1 MSSLIQTVTV
11 GFGIQPNQPW
21 NDIPWVA
28 GYTAGREFHP
38 ALKNNVILLTKKV
51 YYNCGQI
58 ARGLVKCYKKTAAF
72 GRQGWIWY
80 NNPVV
85 ITYTDTRGGE
95 IHMEIA
101 VSFLL
106 SVAASV
112 TAYYIC
118 KWLDEKLGHK

>member
-11 GFGIQPNQPW
+11 GFGIGPNQPW
-21 NDIPWVA
+21 NDVPWVA

-80 NNPVV
+80 NRLVV
-85 ITYTDTRGGE
+85 TSQSGNRKGVLALTVLT
-95 IHMEIA
+95 
-101 VSFLL
+101 SFVL
-106 SVAASV
+106 SIIASV
-112 TAYYIC
+112 IAHYIC
-118 KWLDEKLGHK
+118 KWLDRKKK

>member
-11 GFGIQPNQPW
+11 GFGIGPNQPW
-21 NDIPWVA
+21 NNVPWVA

-95 IHMEIA
+95 IRLKHRD
-101 VSFLL
+101 L
-106 SVAASV
+106 STIPKKSAQNQAP
-112 TAYYIC
+112 
-118 KWLDEKLGHK
+118 

>member
-11 GFGIQPNQPW
+11 GFGIGPNQPW
-21 NDIPWVA
+21 NDVPWVA

-95 IHMEIA
+95 IHMEMIA
-101 VSFLL
+101 SFLL

-112 TAYYIC
+112 AAYYIC